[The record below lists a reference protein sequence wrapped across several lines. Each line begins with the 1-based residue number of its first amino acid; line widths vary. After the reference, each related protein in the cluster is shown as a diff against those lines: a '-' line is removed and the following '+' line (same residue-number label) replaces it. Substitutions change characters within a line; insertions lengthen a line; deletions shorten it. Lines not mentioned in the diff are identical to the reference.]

1 MSGQPSKQRPWKEN
15 IKSPGTGQSTLPGRI
30 GNHPSFLY
38 EGQRSQTGSAS
49 PFLPRESK
57 AHPSSQRRESGTI
70 QKSRSYG
77 RARITYQGIIFPI
90 ISHAKT
96 GLIQDS
102 QSKKRPEPVIVS
114 FIIKEHAFLPKNPSF
129 PFILF
134 IVSGQAAARFLT
146 GSTSRFGHENLK
158 NKETEIALILA
169 KKNKVK

>member
-1 MSGQPSKQRPWKEN
+1 MKDSGARRFSQSFPPPGVKGTTFIPEKE
-15 IKSPGTGQSTLPGRI
+15 IRDYKEITVVRKSQNNVS
-30 GNHPSFLY
+30 GNH
-38 EGQRSQTGSAS
+38 
-49 PFLPRESK
+49 
-57 AHPSSQRRESGTI
+57 
-70 QKSRSYG
+70 
-77 RARITYQGIIFPI
+77 FPI

-102 QSKKRPEPVIVS
+102 QPKKGPEPVIVS
-114 FIIKEHAFLPKNPSF
+114 FIIKEHAFLPQNPSF

>member
-1 MSGQPSKQRPWKEN
+1 MKDSGARRFSQPFPPPGVKGTSFIPEKGIRDYTE
-15 IKSPGTGQSTLPGRI
+15 ITVVRKSQNNVS
-30 GNHPSFLY
+30 GNHFPHHIACKN
-38 EGQRSQTGSAS
+38 RAD
-49 PFLPRESK
+49 PRLSV
-57 AHPSSQRRESGTI
+57 
-70 QKSRSYG
+70 
-77 RARITYQGIIFPI
+77 
-90 ISHAKT
+90 
-96 GLIQDS
+96 
-102 QSKKRPEPVIVS
+102 KKRPEPVIVS